1 MRPGAGSTEQRMAS
15 TTSATLLA
23 LVLAA
28 GAAYAQKPAKPAKAA
43 NPYILTCG
51 TPIALDSSHAKVVQ
65 AAGAA
70 HVAYQRVE
78 TGGGDKIGATVVYP
92 KEPTH
97 RLEVI
102 WSDHTARTK
111 PSSVRVAGNSSSVWV
126 LDNGLKIGSTIAEV
140 EKLNGK
146 PFRLYGFGWEMGG
159 MQLDWLDGKLAK
171 LPGGCTLQ
179 VRFGI
184 PDQKAPTAGHPA
196 FGENELVSSASSV
209 RALSPTVTEFSISYP
224 E

>member
-92 KEPTH
+92 KDLTH

-111 PSSVRVAGNSSSVWV
+111 PSSVRVGHKGVWV
-126 LDNGLKIGSTIAEV
+126 MDNGLKVGSTIAEV
-140 EKLNGK
+140 EAINGK

-184 PDQKAPTAGHPA
+184 PDQTAPAAGHPA
-196 FGENELVSSASSV
+196 FGENELETSAASV
-209 RALSPTVTEFSISYP
+209 LALSATGRELYIGQPG
-224 E
+224 